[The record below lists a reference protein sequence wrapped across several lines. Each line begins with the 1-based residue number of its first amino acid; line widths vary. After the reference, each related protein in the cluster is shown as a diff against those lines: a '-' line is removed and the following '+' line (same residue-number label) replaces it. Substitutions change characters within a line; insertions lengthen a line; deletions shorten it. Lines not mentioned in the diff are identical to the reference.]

1 MPCVAGSIP
10 APATNGPVAQLEA
23 QLPCTE
29 KGVGSNPTRSTHI
42 TLT

>member
-1 MPCVAGSIP
+1 MPRVAGSIP

-29 KGVGSNPTRSTHI
+29 TVVGSSPTRSTHI
-42 TLT
+42 MLT